1 VKIGISGAVGIG
13 KSYFINSLD
22 NAIFLAVEE
31 AARQVNAMYPDKDV
45 NDLRDII
52 FQHQISVETVV
63 DNIAENVIAV
73 CDRTL
78 IDNIVFLDLFDGQN
92 IAKEKKEILK
102 SAYKRGLKKYDELYY
117 FDFGKYIDPI
127 MLKTVISDSFRKKT
141 LGELA
146 CVEKFLEF
154 NKKFKDKFLKTAEE
168 FGYDVKVIKTDYEEY
183 SLNERNK
190 TLSERLINN
199 FLGV

>member
-1 VKIGISGAVGIG
+1 VKIGISGAIGIG

-22 NAIFLAVEE
+22 NAIFFAVEE
-31 AARQVNAMYPDKDV
+31 AARQVNAMYPDKNI
-45 NDLRDII
+45 NDLREII

-78 IDNIVFLDLFDGQN
+78 IDNIVFLELFDNQD
-92 IAKEKKEILK
+92 IAKEKKDILK
-102 SAYKRGLKKYDELYY
+102 SAYKRGLNKYDELYY
-117 FDFGKYIDPI
+117 FDYGKYIDPI
-127 MLKTVISDSFRKKT
+127 MLKTALSDSFRKKT
-141 LGELA
+141 LSKLA
-146 CVEKFLEF
+146 SVEKFLEF
-154 NKKFKDKFLKTAEE
+154 NKRFKDKFLETAEE
-168 FGYDVKVIKTDYEEY
+168 FNYSVKIIATDYGEY
-183 SLNERNK
+183 SLQERNK

>member
-45 NDLRDII
+45 NDLREII

-78 IDNIVFLDLFDGQN
+78 IDNIIFLEIFDNQD
-92 IAKEKKEILK
+92 IANEKKAVLK
-102 SAYKRGLKKYDELYY
+102 SAYDRGLKRYNELYY
-117 FDFGKYIDPI
+117 FDYGKYIDPI
-127 MLKTVISDSFRKKT
+127 MLKTALSDSFRKKT

-146 CVEKFLEF
+146 SVEKFLEF
-154 NKKFKDKFLKTAEE
+154 NKKFKDKFLQTAEE
-168 FGYDVKVIKTDYEEY
+168 FNYSVKVIKTDYEEY
-183 SLNERNK
+183 SLQERNK
-190 TLSERLINN
+190 TLSKRLINN

>member
-1 VKIGISGAVGIG
+1 MKIGISGAVGIG

-31 AARQVNAMYPDKDV
+31 AARQVNAMYPDKNI
-45 NDLRDII
+45 NDLREII

-63 DNIAENVIAV
+63 DNIAENVISV

-78 IDNIVFLDLFDGQN
+78 IDNIVFLEIFDSKN
-92 IAKEKKEILK
+92 IANEKKAVLK
-102 SAYKRGLKKYDELYY
+102 SAYDRGLKRYNELYY
-117 FDFGKYIDPI
+117 FDYGKYIDPI
-127 MLKTVISDSFRKKT
+127 MLKTVLSDSFRKKT

-146 CVEKFLEF
+146 SVEKFLEF
-154 NKKFKDKFLKTAEE
+154 NKRFKDKFLETAEK
-168 FGYDVKVIKTDYEEY
+168 FGYAVKMIATDYEEY
-183 SLNERNK
+183 SLQERNK
-190 TLSERLINN
+190 LLSDKLINN